1 MLNFKLK
8 VQRGWSKSRL
18 WGQMTWIKGMTSS
31 LASCVMLDML
41 RVHSTSQILPPSM
54 PIMTAL
60 ITQRQVKIK

>member
-1 MLNFKLK
+1 MFNFKLK

-18 WGQMTWIKGMTSS
+18 WGQMTWIKVMTSS

-41 RVHSTSQILPPSM
+41 RVHSTSQILPLSM

-60 ITQRQVKIK
+60 ITQGQVKIK